1 MEEKKQIKEEEL
13 KKLKEF
19 YTEIQ
24 DLKVQYGDVSLR
36 IKDLEQTQKNLYEKF
51 KAKGNAYKEYLEYLR
66 SIYGDVNVDFNT
78 GEISRQNQE

>member
-36 IKDLEQTQKNLYEKF
+36 IKDLEQTQKDLYEKF